1 MSVYLTVNSEAISGR
16 AFRARDLSVLLGK
29 SHRGSNRVL
38 PGAAGQ
44 RPLAGVVDQI
54 DVAVEWVVDGMYD
67 YTNAVHTDV
76 TKGRALN
83 IAHYKALF
91 MDNGAAGT
99 GLVAATLTQPD
110 ATLSASIQCRSFD
123 VAWNSGLYSARVVT
137 RIIVP
142 AGVWT

>member
-16 AFRARDLSVLLGK
+16 AFRARDLSPLLGK
-29 SHRGSNRVL
+29 SHRGSNLVL
-38 PGAAGQ
+38 PGATGR
-44 RPLAGVVDQI
+44 RPYAGVIDEI
-54 DVAVEWVVDGMYD
+54 DVAIEWNVDGIYD
-67 YTNAVHTDV
+67 YTNARHSDV
-76 TKGRALN
+76 TKGVALN

-91 MDNGAAGT
+91 MDNGNATT

-123 VAWNSGLYSARVVT
+123 VAWNNGRYSARVVT